1 MLTPALLSEIRIPVL
16 SLSDSVSNCVC
27 VMMSLHLARRE
38 ITCPACCIVIVDTT
52 SIQSAERSVQKNR
65 AVCIITVETY
75 VETPTKT
82 IQYLVGTSWVRA
94 EGRKQ
99 SNSKKK
105 LEAVGTVDL
114 QP

>member
-1 MLTPALLSEIRIPVL
+1 
-16 SLSDSVSNCVC
+16 
-27 VMMSLHLARRE
+27 MMSLHLARRDHSPCLLH
-38 ITCPACCIVIVDTT
+38 IHSGYYFN
-52 SIQSAERSVQKNR
+52 SIRGKIRSENR

-99 SNSKKK
+99 YQALDPNNNKKKK
-105 LEAVGTVDL
+105 LEEAGTVDL
-114 QP
+114 LP

>member
-1 MLTPALLSEIRIPVL
+1 MPNGIP
-16 SLSDSVSNCVC
+16 
-27 VMMSLHLARRE
+27 
-38 ITCPACCIVIVDTT
+38 CPACCIFIVDTT

-99 SNSKKK
+99 YQALDPNNKKKK
-105 LEAVGTVDL
+105 LEEAGTVDL